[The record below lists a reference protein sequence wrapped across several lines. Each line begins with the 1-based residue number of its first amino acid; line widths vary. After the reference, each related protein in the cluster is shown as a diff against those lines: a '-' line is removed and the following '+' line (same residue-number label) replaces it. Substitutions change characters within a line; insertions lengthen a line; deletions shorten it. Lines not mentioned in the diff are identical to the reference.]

1 MGLAL
6 EPERIPLF
14 LRRRDSLVRVEAGER
29 QPAAPPPSP
38 LVLAS
43 VFRSHLLNRVADQ
56 IVGADRG
63 ELMYIPGY
71 QRPCYRHMSIEMG
84 TLRFLVSLCIR
95 GQDVAWLFMTPTLH
109 ASFLG

>member
-1 MGLAL
+1 
-6 EPERIPLF
+6 
-14 LRRRDSLVRVEAGER
+14 VKVVER

-71 QRPCYRHMSIEMG
+71 RRPCYRHMSIEMG

>member
-14 LRRRDSLVRVEAGER
+14 LRRRDSRVRVEAVER
-29 QPAAPPPSP
+29 QPAAPPLSP

-43 VFRSHLLNRVADQ
+43 LFRSHLPNRVADQ

-63 ELMYIPGY
+63 EVMYIPGY
-71 QRPCYRHMSIEMG
+71 RRLCYRHI
-84 TLRFLVSLCIR
+84 
-95 GQDVAWLFMTPTLH
+95 
-109 ASFLG
+109 